1 MPLLIV
7 SATLL
12 NFIKGRNV
20 TLDSLSSQLQNFNF
34 CNFFFKISEIKSF
47 SDIRRERFPFAPK
60 PQKIQSIDFR
70 HSVNIL
76 FGKISKKVYFVNSL
90 VLFARQPKLNNT
102 RFWNLQALS
111 GGL

>member
-12 NFIKGRNV
+12 NFIKGRDV

-47 SDIRRERFPFAPK
+47 SDIRRERFPIHTQTSRNTVYRFPPLRQHPFWENFK
-60 PQKIQSIDFR
+60 KS
-70 HSVNIL
+70 L
-76 FGKISKKVYFVNSL
+76 FCE
-90 VLFARQPKLNNT
+90 
-102 RFWNLQALS
+102 
-111 GGL
+111 